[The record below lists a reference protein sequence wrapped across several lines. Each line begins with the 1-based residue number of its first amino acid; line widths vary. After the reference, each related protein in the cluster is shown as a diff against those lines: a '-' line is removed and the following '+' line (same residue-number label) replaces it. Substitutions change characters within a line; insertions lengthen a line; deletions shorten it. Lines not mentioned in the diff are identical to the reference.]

1 MAGDCAEMPPPV
13 FNPLI
18 FRTVFID
25 AELFSDERELRNDVR
40 DPLRSTSCLFDDIV
54 PVSMVRRNEFVRFGI
69 MLDRECGIEFDNDA
83 VVLDARND
91 RLRSK
96 L

>member
-1 MAGDCAEMPPPV
+1 MPPAV

-18 FRTVFID
+18 LRTVLID
-25 AELFSDERELRNDVR
+25 AELFNDERELRSDVR
-40 DPLRSTSCLFDDIV
+40 EPLRSTSCLFDDIV

-69 MLDRECGIEFDNDA
+69 ILDRECGIELDNDD
-83 VVLDARND
+83 VVLVARND
-91 RLRSK
+91 RLRSR